1 MLLKIMDS
9 GFSALNPA
17 FLFKTGGWRLSASP
31 AGVIKVEYF
40 KLLLNNKLPGHSS
53 QAKSFGFS

>member
-1 MLLKIMDS
+1 MRLRLKDS
-9 GFSALNPA
+9 GFSVLNPA

-31 AGVIKVEYF
+31 AGVIKLEYF
-40 KLLLNNKLPGHSS
+40 KVLLNNKLPGHSS